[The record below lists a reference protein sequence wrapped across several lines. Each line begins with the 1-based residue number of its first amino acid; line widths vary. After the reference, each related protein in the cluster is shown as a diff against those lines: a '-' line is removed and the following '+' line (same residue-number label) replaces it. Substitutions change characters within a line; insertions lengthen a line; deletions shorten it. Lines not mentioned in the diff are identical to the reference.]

1 MNRTISPSFTYE
13 FSLWNQGLRYIA
25 GADEVGR
32 GCFAGPVVA
41 AAVIL
46 SPTFSETKRVR
57 DSKLLSAKVR
67 EELDLIIRKE
77 AIGFAISEVSVTV
90 INEIGIGK
98 AAQLAFK
105 RALKKLKPK
114 PEFTLMDG
122 FYLRGKR
129 RAVQERIVHGD
140 ALCMSIAAASIV
152 AKVYRD
158 ARMTKLHEWY
168 KRYDF
173 ATNKGYGTKKHQLAI
188 KKYGLS
194 NMHRTSFNLAKFTH

>member
-1 MNRTISPSFTYE
+1 MKVISPTFQKE
-13 FSLWNQGLRYIA
+13 QALWDKGYQFIA

-57 DSKLLSAKVR
+57 DSKLLSPKVR
-67 EELDLIIRKE
+67 EALDVIIRQE
-77 AIGFAISEVSVTV
+77 AIAFAISEVSVNV

-105 RALKKLKPK
+105 RALKKLTPK
-114 PEFTLMDG
+114 PEFILMDG
-122 FYLRGKR
+122 FYLKRKR
-129 RAVQERIVHGD
+129 RSVQERIVHGD
-140 ALCMSIAAASIV
+140 ALCMSIAAASII

-158 ARMTKLHEWY
+158 ALMTKLHERY

-173 ATNKGYGTKKHQLAI
+173 ATNKGYGTKKHQAAI
-188 KKYGLS
+188 KQYGLS
-194 NMHRTSFNLAKFTH
+194 TLHRTSFNLKKFL

>member
-1 MNRTISPSFTYE
+1 MISPTFQKE
-13 FSLWNQGLRYIA
+13 QALWDKGYQFIA

-57 DSKLLSAKVR
+57 DSKLLSPKIR
-67 EELDLIIRKE
+67 EELDVIIRQE
-77 AIGFAISEVSVTV
+77 ALAFAISEVSVKV
-90 INEIGIGK
+90 INDIGIGK

-114 PEFTLMDG
+114 PEFILMDG
-122 FYLRGKR
+122 FYLRRKR

-158 ARMTKLHEWY
+158 SRMRTLHERY

-173 ATNKGYGTKKHQLAI
+173 ATNKGYGTKKHQAAI

-194 NMHRTSFNLAKFTH
+194 NMHRTSFNLEKFTH